1 MRRRDLI
8 SAAAVLPAVAVA
20 SSAAASEDKPSGG
33 ASVNIS
39 GVGLPVISGGRI
51 RNYVFVSMRLHLGG
65 SATIESMRGKEA
77 YLRDALVRAAHRTPF
92 VVADDWTRIDGNAMS
107 ASLIRSAATIC
118 GRGSVARVEII
129 SQAPRWRTGMR
140 AA

>member
-39 GVGLPVISGGRI
+39 GVGLPVIAGGRI

-65 SATIESMRGKEA
+65 SATLESMRGKEA

-92 VVADDWTRIDGNAMS
+92 TVADDWTRIDGNAMS

-129 SQAPRWRTGMR
+129 SQAPRWRSGMR